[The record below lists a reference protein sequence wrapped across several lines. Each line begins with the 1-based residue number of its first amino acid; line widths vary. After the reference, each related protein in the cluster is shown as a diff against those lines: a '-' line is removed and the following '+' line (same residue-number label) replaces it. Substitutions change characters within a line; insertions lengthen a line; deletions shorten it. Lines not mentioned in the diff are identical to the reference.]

1 MPQKGFVIS
10 SDLNKNF
17 VVRDGMVV
25 DTNLMQTDA
34 DLKKAIVGKHTD
46 HLTFYIHSFPIP
58 KNGLITP
65 LSFEGLET
73 LRKQPNFYDN
83 VSL

>member
-10 SDLNKNF
+10 SDIDKNF
-17 VVRDGMVV
+17 LVRDGMVV

-34 DLKKAIVGKHTD
+34 DLKKSIVGKHVD

-58 KNGLITP
+58 KNGPIAP
-65 LSFEGLET
+65 LSFESLEA
-73 LRKQPNFYDN
+73 LRKQPSFHDT